1 MEVDR
6 RNFWILPQHTWN
18 CSLIAY
24 YLAKHS
30 FFKMISS
37 ETSKL
42 NTNLDKLKECFINCG
57 YKENFLIDQFS
68 RISNVTRKALFTW
81 KPKITNKPKISLVL
95 KFDKTLPNIKEK
107 IDTHKHF
114 LQIIPLLKKMHFKR
128 D

>member
-1 MEVDR
+1 M
-6 RNFWILPQHTWN
+6 
-18 CSLIAY
+18 
-24 YLAKHS
+24 
-30 FFKMISS
+30 SS

-42 NTNLDKLKECFINCG
+42 NKKLDKLKECFINCG

-114 LQIIPLLKKMHFKR
+114 LQIIPILKKVHFKR
-128 D
+128 DQ